1 MAEVATIARPYAEA
15 VFALA
20 DTAGQLSEWSQSLAS
35 MAEVAAHPD
44 VKACIGDPNLT
55 AERLYGLFVSLCREP
70 LSAAAQNFV
79 RVLIENDRL
88 ALLPQIRT
96 AFEALKNE
104 REGVIDAEITSA
116 FPLDD
121 TQLAGL
127 VADLEKRFKRRI
139 NPHLSVDRELIGG
152 VRIAVRDE
160 VIDGSVR
167 GKLAAMAAG
176 LLRA

>member
-1 MAEVATIARPYAEA
+1 MADVATIARPYAEA
-15 VFALA
+15 VFELA
-20 DTAGQLSEWSQSLAS
+20 DTAHALPEWSQLLAT
-35 MAEVAAHPD
+35 MAEVASHPD
-44 VKACIGDPNLT
+44 VQACIGNPNLT
-55 AERLYGLFVSLCREP
+55 SEQLYALFVSLCREQ
-70 LSAAAQNFV
+70 LSASAQNFV

-88 ALLPQIRT
+88 SLLPQIRA
-96 AFEALKNE
+96 AFEALKND
-104 REGVIDAEITSA
+104 REGVVDAEIASA

-121 TQLAGL
+121 AQLAGL

-139 NPHLSVDRELIGG
+139 NPHLSVDQELIGG

-176 LLRA
+176 LLKA